1 MLEFWHNLPIARVAA
16 VPQWREQSTADNMFM
31 MTESTPSAP
40 APKTRRGAA
49 RSSIPGAEGVAEAV
63 KARSD
68 VRTGLSNIWNEPV
81 YRALLTVVSDWLFI
95 VGSDGVIVEC
105 HPPPEPDAGAF
116 AKNFIG
122 RKVIELL
129 PMQLAQQARYY
140 LEKTLRTGQTQTFS
154 SQFLL
159 RGRECQFQVRVALCV
174 PGQVIALVRD
184 ITERHLREKE
194 ILEISN
200 REQLRLGQDLH
211 DGLGQ
216 HLTGITFL
224 TRALQT
230 KLSERGIPE
239 AEEVAEIGK
248 LVMQALAQTRN
259 LARGLFPV
267 ELASGMIEALKD
279 LASTAEKLFNITCRL
294 EIDES
299 IGVKNRTVAH
309 HLFRVA
315 QEAINNSVKHGRA
328 SQVVLNLR
336 SDGDILTLTVRDN
349 GIGLPEDAA
358 QSKGLGLRIM
368 GYRAQKI
375 GGTLNIS
382 RSDEGGTVLTCSFKA
397 PPEEV

>member
-1 MLEFWHNLPIARVAA
+1 
-16 VPQWREQSTADNMFM
+16 MFM
-31 MTESTPSAP
+31 MTEPTHGVEPVPRPSA
-40 APKTRRGAA
+40 ARGRRSTARAA
-49 RSSIPGAEGVAEAV
+49 SIPGGEGVSQAAV
-63 KARSD
+63 ARADNRNAVSK
-68 VRTGLSNIWNEPV
+68 VWSEPV
-81 YRALLTVVSDWLFI
+81 YRALLNVVSDWLFI
-95 VGSDGVIVEC
+95 VGSDGIIAEC
-105 HPPPEPDAGAF
+105 HPPAEPDGPAF
-116 AKNFIG
+116 AKSFVG

-129 PMQLAQQARYY
+129 PMQIAQQARYY

-154 SQFLL
+154 TQFLL
-159 RGRECQFQVRVALCV
+159 RGRECQFQVRVALCA

-230 KLSERGIPE
+230 KLNERGVPE
-239 AEEVAEIGK
+239 AEEVGEIGK
-248 LVMQALAQTRN
+248 LVMQALSQTRN

-267 ELASGMIEALKD
+267 ELQSGLVQALKD
-279 LASTAEKLFNITCRL
+279 LAVTAEKLFNISCHF
-294 EIDES
+294 EGDET
-299 IGVKNRTVAH
+299 IAIRNRTVAH

-328 SQVVLNLR
+328 TQVTFHLR
-336 SDGDILTLTVRDN
+336 SDGDILTLTMRDN
-349 GIGLPEDAA
+349 GIGLPDDAA

-368 GYRAQKI
+368 SFRAQKI
-375 GGTLNIS
+375 GGTLNIA
-382 RSDEGGTVLTCSFKA
+382 RAEEGGTVVTCSFKT
-397 PPEEV
+397 PPEEL

>member
-1 MLEFWHNLPIARVAA
+1 MFMMSEPTRGVELSTRQPATKGRRSAARVAL
-16 VPQWREQSTADNMFM
+16 
-31 MTESTPSAP
+31 
-40 APKTRRGAA
+40 
-49 RSSIPGAEGVAEAV
+49 IPGGEGVAEAAP
-63 KARSD
+63 ARQDPRNGVSK
-68 VRTGLSNIWNEPV
+68 VWSEPV
-81 YRALLTVVSDWLFI
+81 FRALLNVVCDWLFI

-105 HPPPEPDAGAF
+105 HPPPEPDGPTI
-116 AKNFIG
+116 AKSFIG
-122 RKVIELL
+122 RRVIELL

-140 LEKTLRTGQTQTFS
+140 LEKTLRTGQTQSFS
-154 SQFLL
+154 SQVLL
-159 RGRECQFQVRVALCV
+159 RGRECQYQVRVALCA

-224 TRALQT
+224 SRALET
-230 KLSERGIPE
+230 KLSVRGIPE

-248 LVMQALAQTRN
+248 LVMQALTQTRN

-267 ELASGMIEALKD
+267 ELASGVVQALKD
-279 LASTAEKLFNITCRL
+279 LATTAEKLFNISCRL
-294 EIDES
+294 EADET
-299 IGVKNRTVAH
+299 IGVRNRTVAH

-328 SQVVLNLR
+328 TQVLMNLR

-349 GIGLPEDAA
+349 GIGLPDDAV

-368 GYRAQKI
+368 SYRAQKI
-375 GGTLNIS
+375 GGTLNIA
-382 RSDEGGTVLTCSFKA
+382 RGEEGGTVLTCSFKA
-397 PPEEV
+397 PPEEL

>member
-1 MLEFWHNLPIARVAA
+1 
-16 VPQWREQSTADNMFM
+16 MFM
-31 MTESTPSAP
+31 MNEPTRGVQTIPRP
-40 APKTRRGAA
+40 AGPKTRRSAA
-49 RSSIPGAEGVAEAV
+49 RPAAIVGSEGVAEAV
-63 KARSD
+63 KARPDS
-68 VRTGLSNIWNEPV
+68 RTSQSTVWNEPV
-81 YRALLTVVSDWLFI
+81 YRALLNVVSDWVFI
-95 VGSDGVIVEC
+95 IAADGVIVEC
-105 HPPPEPDAGAF
+105 HPPPEPEATSI

-122 RKVIELL
+122 RKMIELL

-159 RGRECQFQVRVALCV
+159 RGRECQFQVRVALCA
-174 PGQVIALVRD
+174 PGQIIALVRD

-230 KLSERGIPE
+230 KLTDRGIPE

-267 ELASGMIEALKD
+267 ELSSGMVEALRD
-279 LASTAEKLFNITCRL
+279 LSTTAEKLFNITCRL
-294 EIDES
+294 EGDES
-299 IGVKNRTVAH
+299 SNIKNRTVAH

-328 SQVVLNLR
+328 TQVVLNLR

-349 GIGLPEDAA
+349 GIGLPNDTA

-368 GYRAQKI
+368 SYRAQKI
-375 GGTLNIS
+375 GGTLNIA
-382 RSDEGGTVLTCSFKA
+382 RADEGGTLLTCSFKA